1 VSWRRIAY
9 TIVLGLLLPQAFARL
24 LWRARRQP
32 AYLKRIPERFGCYR
46 DEPRGPL
53 IWIHA
58 VSVGETR
65 AAEPLVR
72 ALERHYP
79 EHRILLTHMT
89 PTGRETGERL
99 FGDRVMRRYLPYD
112 FPGAAGRFVDHHRPV
127 MGLLMETELWPNLI
141 QACRE
146 RAIALYLVNARLSE
160 KSHARYRRF
169 SGLAREALQGLT
181 TVAAQSRDDAERFA
195 ALGAR
200 DVIVTGNLKFDI
212 APPPE
217 VCKLGLEWRERYG
230 SRPVLLAA
238 STRDGEEALLL
249 ERWRRLGVAHAL
261 LVIVPRHPQRFGE
274 VAQLLE
280 RGGFVWQRRSADA
293 PIAERTEIVLGD
305 SMGEMFAYYSAC
317 DVAFVGGS
325 LLPFGGQNLIEPC
338 AVGKPVL
345 FGPHTFNFSEA
356 ADQAEA
362 AGAARRVA
370 DADELMAQARRLL
383 SDPMNARRMG
393 EAGIAFVNTHR
404 GATERVLDLIRSGTA
419 RSRLTPGS
427 R

>member
-1 VSWRRIAY
+1 
-9 TIVLGLLLPQAFARL
+9 
-24 LWRARRQP
+24 
-32 AYLKRIPERFGCYR
+32 
-46 DEPRGPL
+46 
-53 IWIHA
+53 
-58 VSVGETR
+58 
-65 AAEPLVR
+65 
-72 ALERHYP
+72 
-79 EHRILLTHMT
+79 
-89 PTGRETGERL
+89 
-99 FGDRVMRRYLPYD
+99 
-112 FPGAAGRFVDHHRPV
+112 
-127 MGLLMETELWPNLI
+127 METEIWPNLI
-141 QACRE
+141 QACRA

-160 KSHARYRRF
+160 KSYARYRRF

-181 TVAAQSRDDAERFA
+181 TVAAQTKDDAERFA

-212 APPPE
+212 ALPPE

-274 VAQLLE
+274 VARLLE

-419 RSRLTPGS
+419 RSRLTPES